1 MKKIISLGE
10 VMLRLSPPSNERF
23 FQTRQLDIEF
33 GGSEANVG
41 AALAFWGNHVIHLT
55 AFPNSEIGLS
65 ASATLRRNGIDTRF
79 IKHSEGRI
87 GIYFL
92 EQGAMQRSSK
102 IIYDRADSV
111 FTKIDENDFDWD
123 RIFENSDALHWSGIT
138 PALSQECADFT
149 MRALKEARKR
159 NIIVFGDLNYRSNLW
174 NYGKSPHEV
183 MPELMAHTSVM
194 IAGTRD
200 FNNCLN
206 QEYSGFEAARSDLFK
221 QFDQL
226 KYITTT
232 KRVSISSSHNKI
244 SAKIYSKEQVY
255 ASREYDL
262 SHIVDRVGTGDAF
275 AGGLIHGLLHMN
287 PQQAVEF
294 GMAAGALKHSVPG
307 DVLLCSE
314 AEIQELVL
322 GESVG
327 KIKR

>member
-41 AALAFWGNHVIHLT
+41 AALAFWGNHVNHLT
-55 AFPNSEIGLS
+55 AIPTSEIGLS
-65 ASATLRRNGIDTRF
+65 ASATLRRNGIDTKY
-79 IKHSEGRI
+79 IKHTEGRI
-87 GIYFL
+87 GVYFL

-111 FTKIDENDFDWD
+111 FTKIDENDFDWNEILED
-123 RIFENSDALHWSGIT
+123 ADALHWSGIT
-138 PALSQECADFT
+138 PALSQQCADFAL
-149 MRALKEARKR
+149 RALKEAHKR
-159 NIIVFGDLNYRSNLW
+159 SILVFGDLNYRSNLW
-174 NYGKSPHEV
+174 KYGKKPNEI
-183 MPELMAHTSVM
+183 MPDLMAYTNVM

-200 FNNCLN
+200 FNNCLD
-206 QEYSGFEAARSDLFK
+206 QEYSGFEAARSDLFSRFK
-221 QFDQL
+221 QL
-226 KYITTT
+226 EYITTT
-232 KRVSISSSHNKI
+232 KRESISSSHNKI
-244 SAKIYSKEQVY
+244 SAKIYSKDKVY

-275 AGGLIHGLLHMN
+275 AGGLIHGLLN
-287 PQQAVEF
+287 KDPQKAVEF

-314 AEIQELVL
+314 EEIQELVL
-322 GESVG
+322 GESIG